1 MSESTS
7 RTVRSLP
14 LAISVVLGVAGGRL
28 LLEGTLTSVSAG
40 VLLVVAALA
49 GAGIA
54 LGGAAFGP
62 VEEGKTDLSSRIGLG
77 LLGGLLAGIF
87 HGMLT
92 VIAGWLDL
100 GSIVGINLALSLES
114 VDWMNRALL
123 GSAWGLVL
131 GIAWHFVP
139 GNSAGAR
146 GAAFGLLLAVWQLF
160 FVYPFRMGLGIAGI
174 EMGLGLT
181 PLVLIGFVAA
191 GFVAG
196 RAIGWADRTDL
207 APVSAA
213 LVE

>member
-62 VEEGKTDLSSRIGLG
+62 AEEGNTDLSARIGLG

-87 HGMLT
+87 HGVLT
-92 VIAGWLDL
+92 VLAGWLDL
-100 GSIVGINLALSLES
+100 GAILGINMTSSLEAA
-114 VDWMNRALL
+114 DWMNRVLL
-123 GSAWGLVL
+123 GSAWGLAL
-131 GIAWHFVP
+131 GVAWHFVP
-139 GNSAGAR
+139 GNSAGTR

-174 EMGLGLT
+174 EIGLGLT
-181 PLVLIGFVAA
+181 PLVLIGFVSA

-196 RAIGWADRTDL
+196 RAIGWGDRTEL
-207 APVSAA
+207 APVSSA
-213 LVE
+213 LVD